1 MNDRT
6 TMRTRLGLSSAVL
19 LVGAVTAACGGGGSG
34 APSDASEDGFC
45 DAANS
50 LLTDLMPEDMSTPE
64 VPSDE
69 DMAQAVKDWGDR
81 MEEVGT
87 PDGISDEAREGF
99 EAVLAQIEDIDASDF
114 SAENLEELGDG
125 GAQASEEVQ
134 RQAEAFGD
142 YVTET
147 CGDPMDD
154 IEMPE
159 MPEMPESTE

>member
-6 TMRTRLGLSSAVL
+6 TMRSRLGLTAAAL
-19 LVGAVTAACGGGGSG
+19 LVGAVTTACGGAGSG

-45 DAANS
+45 QAANS
-50 LLTDLMPEDMSTPE
+50 LLTDLKPEDMSSPE

-125 GAQASEEVQ
+125 GADASEEVQ

-159 MPEMPESTE
+159 MPETTE

>member
-6 TMRTRLGLSSAVL
+6 TMRTRLGLTSAVL
-19 LVGAVTAACGGGGSG
+19 LLGGVTAACGGGGSG

-69 DMAQAVKDWGDR
+69 DMAQAVKDWGNR

-99 EAVLAQIEDIDASDF
+99 EAVLAQIEDIDSSDF

-159 MPEMPESTE
+159 MPESTE

>member
-19 LVGAVTAACGGGGSG
+19 LVGVVTAACGGGGSG

-69 DMAQAVKDWGDR
+69 DMAQAVKDWGNR

-87 PDGISDEAREGF
+87 PDGISDEARDGF
-99 EAVLAQIEDIDASDF
+99 EAVLAQIEDIDSSDF

>member
-1 MNDRT
+1 MTNRT
-6 TMRTRLGLSSAVL
+6 TIRARLTLTSAVL

-45 DAANS
+45 EAANS
-50 LLTDLMPEDMSTPE
+50 LLTDLMPDDMSAPE

-69 DMAQAVKDWGDR
+69 DMAQAVKDWGTR

-87 PDGISDEAREGF
+87 PDDIPDDAREGF
-99 EAVLAQIEDIDASDF
+99 EAVIAQIEEIEASDF
-114 SAENLEELGDG
+114 SAENLEELGNG
-125 GAQASEEVQ
+125 GAEASEEVQ

-154 IEMPE
+154 IEVPE
-159 MPEMPESTE
+159 LELPGTTG